1 MQVIY
6 SLPGHL
12 GMIYD
17 MSFDPSERL
26 FVTASADGTVK
37 VWDLEWLHLNADG
50 SIQSKKSSLQRMS
63 PPVDSGPIAVL
74 AHTSYVYSAKFHP
87 AIASGHPVVLTG
99 GFDGK
104 LRIWDVGACTV
115 LQTLDYHHS
124 WINAI
129 ACSLDGTR
137 IFSAAADGE
146 LFVCRFSLPENPWKA
161 NTERIRKIEIP
172 DIGSHA
178 ISGLRLVN
186 CGSTEY
192 LLVMSRDN
200 KVRVISLG
208 EVYTVLQ
215 GYHGLESHQHA
226 VKATVS
232 PDGEWIVSG
241 SDDGT
246 LCVWDSTS
254 AQLQLD
260 LMEKIQQW
268 PDPVYDIAW
277 HPAQH
282 MIAVSSYGQG
292 QQVLI
297 FTAEIEPDVPREP
310 IAATLLNQRAIV
322 GNDEEKA
329 ALQRQNTKLIR
340 HEAAK
345 KKYFDQYM
353 ASIYAGSNMSDL
365 TPF

>member
-146 LFVCRFSLPENPWKA
+146 LFVCRWHVHLVVLVLTLWCVDSHCLRIHGGLIQSVYARLKSLTLAATP
-161 NTERIRKIEIP
+161 
-172 DIGSHA
+172 
-178 ISGLRLVN
+178 
-186 CGSTEY
+186 
-192 LLVMSRDN
+192 
-200 KVRVISLG
+200 SLG
-208 EVYTVLQ
+208 
-215 GYHGLESHQHA
+215 
-226 VKATVS
+226 
-232 PDGEWIVSG
+232 
-241 SDDGT
+241 
-246 LCVWDSTS
+246 
-254 AQLQLD
+254 
-260 LMEKIQQW
+260 
-268 PDPVYDIAW
+268 
-277 HPAQH
+277 
-282 MIAVSSYGQG
+282 
-292 QQVLI
+292 
-297 FTAEIEPDVPREP
+297 
-310 IAATLLNQRAIV
+310 
-322 GNDEEKA
+322 
-329 ALQRQNTKLIR
+329 
-340 HEAAK
+340 
-345 KKYFDQYM
+345 
-353 ASIYAGSNMSDL
+353 
-365 TPF
+365 